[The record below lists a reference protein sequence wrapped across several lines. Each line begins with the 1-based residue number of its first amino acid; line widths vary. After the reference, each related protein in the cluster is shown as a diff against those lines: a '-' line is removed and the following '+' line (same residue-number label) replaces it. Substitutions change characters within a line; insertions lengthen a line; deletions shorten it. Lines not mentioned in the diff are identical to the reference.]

1 MTYEIN
7 PCEACWK
14 KFQDGNCNI
23 NDLNNCIV
31 DTTTAFANF
40 PSNNTMSGNL
50 AGQNWHDCIKEKM
63 KTLPKQAGGKR
74 DFCNFQLNVAPAFI
88 QVPHFFPQF
97 LSETGNKEKA
107 LQLAL
112 EECKDSKYPNECII
126 TAHTD
131 YNAIITK
138 EKFSNDNTQVCRCP
152 DGTEGILLGPD
163 DNDKIK
169 DGCSCTPK
177 QNQLVKSD
185 PPPPPPPPPGPTFED
200 VAKQD
205 PFVFWPFFI
214 GWSIIFAIML
224 VIFIKTLV
232 SNKK

>member
-14 KFQDGNCNI
+14 KFQNGDCNI
-23 NDLNNCIV
+23 NDLNDCIV
-31 DTTTAFANF
+31 DTATAFANF

-50 AGQNWHDCIKEKM
+50 AGQNWRDCIKEKM
-63 KTLPKQAGGKR
+63 KTLPKQAGGQR
-74 DFCNFQLNVAPAFI
+74 DFCNFQLNVAPAFV

-97 LSETGNKEKA
+97 LLETSNKEKA

-112 EECKDSKYPNECII
+112 EECKTCKHPNECKIN
-126 TAHTD
+126 AHTD

-138 EKFSNDNTQVCRCP
+138 ENIDLPTKKVDA
-152 DGTEGILLGPD
+152 LA
-163 DNDKIK
+163 K
-169 DGCSCTPK
+169 
-177 QNQLVKSD
+177 
-185 PPPPPPPPPGPTFED
+185 PPPPPPGPTFED
-200 VAKQD
+200 VAKKD

-224 VIFIKTLV
+224 VIFIRNTYWVKRNSFIFITNIGLLLTQ
-232 SNKK
+232 SGFELIYW

>member
-1 MTYEIN
+1 MTYDIN

-31 DTTTAFANF
+31 DTATAFSHF
-40 PSNNTMSGNL
+40 PSNNIMSGNL

-63 KTLPKQAGGKR
+63 QILPKQAGGQR

-97 LSETGNKEKA
+97 LLETGNKEKA

-112 EECKDSKYPNECII
+112 EECKDSKYLNECRI
-126 TAHTD
+126 TAQTD

-138 EKFSNDNTQVCRCP
+138 ENIDLP
-152 DGTEGILLGPD
+152 
-163 DNDKIK
+163 
-169 DGCSCTPK
+169 PK
-177 QNQLVKSD
+177 ELKAD
-185 PPPPPPPPPGPTFED
+185 TPPPPPPPPGPTFED

-214 GWSIIFAIML
+214 GWSIIFAIIL
-224 VIFIKTLV
+224 VIFIKTLI
-232 SNKK
+232 SKK

>member
-14 KFQDGNCNI
+14 KFQEGNCDI

-31 DTTTAFANF
+31 DTATAFADF

-50 AGQNWHDCIKEKM
+50 SGQNWHDCIKEKM
-63 KTLPKQAGGKR
+63 KTLPKQAGGQR
-74 DFCNFQLNVAPAFI
+74 NFCNFQLNVAPAFV

-97 LSETGNKEKA
+97 LLKTGNKEKA
-107 LQLAL
+107 LKLAL
-112 EECKDSKYPNECII
+112 EECKFCKHPNECRIN
-126 TAHTD
+126 AHTD

-138 EKFSNDNTQVCRCP
+138 ENIN
-152 DGTEGILLGPD
+152 L
-163 DNDKIK
+163 
-169 DGCSCTPK
+169 PK
-177 QNQLVKSD
+177 KVESD
-185 PPPPPPPPPGPTFED
+185 PKPPHPPTPPPTPPTPPGPTFQD
-200 VAKQD
+200 VAKKD

-224 VIFIKTLV
+224 VIFIRTLV
-232 SNKK
+232 SKNKK

>member
-97 LSETGNKEKA
+97 LLETDNKEKA

-138 EKFSNDNTQVCRCP
+138 EKFSKCYNYKR
-152 DGTEGILLGPD
+152 
-163 DNDKIK
+163 KIFK
-169 DGCSCTPK
+169 
-177 QNQLVKSD
+177 
-185 PPPPPPPPPGPTFED
+185 
-200 VAKQD
+200 
-205 PFVFWPFFI
+205 
-214 GWSIIFAIML
+214 
-224 VIFIKTLV
+224 
-232 SNKK
+232 

>member
-14 KFQDGNCNI
+14 KFQDGNCDI

-63 KTLPKQAGGKR
+63 KTLPKQAGGQR
-74 DFCNFQLNVAPAFI
+74 DFCNFQLNVAPSFV

-97 LSETGNKEKA
+97 LLETGNKEKA

-112 EECKDSKYPNECII
+112 EECKDCKYPNECII
-126 TAHTD
+126 NAHTD
-131 YNAIITK
+131 YNAIIIK
-138 EKFSNDNTQVCRCP
+138 ENIDLP
-152 DGTEGILLGPD
+152 
-163 DNDKIK
+163 
-169 DGCSCTPK
+169 PK
-177 QNQLVKSD
+177 EVKSD
-185 PPPPPPPPPGPTFED
+185 APIPPPPPTGPTFED

-224 VIFIKTLV
+224 VIFIRTLI
-232 SNKK
+232 SKK